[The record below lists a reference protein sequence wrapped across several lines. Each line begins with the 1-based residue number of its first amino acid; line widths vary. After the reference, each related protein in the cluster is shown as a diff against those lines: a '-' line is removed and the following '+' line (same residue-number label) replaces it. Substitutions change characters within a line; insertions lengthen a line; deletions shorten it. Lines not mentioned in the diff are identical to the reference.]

1 RRGLADLA
9 GLGWNWLDL
18 AGRFRRR
25 PQLNNSQSVRATA
38 SAKSAALSTKNNRSR
53 VGSITMMPISCRPG
67 LRWRDARVSI
77 AHAKL
82 LSSRA
87 NTPLRTD
94 CAKLGHKRRLSFPA
108 LECRKGQLLQPLSVP
123 LAAVGELDD
132 LFGDKFGQWVKAIDQ
147 AKRVE

>member
-1 RRGLADLA
+1 MMPTDIRILTFEFWHSDFDSGHRRGLADLA

-53 VGSITMMPISCRPG
+53 VGSITMMPISCRRG
-67 LRWRDARVSI
+67 LRWPDARVSI

-94 CAKLGHKRRLSFPA
+94 CVRS
-108 LECRKGQLLQPLSVP
+108 SV
-123 LAAVGELDD
+123 LNIV
-132 LFGDKFGQWVKAIDQ
+132 
-147 AKRVE
+147 